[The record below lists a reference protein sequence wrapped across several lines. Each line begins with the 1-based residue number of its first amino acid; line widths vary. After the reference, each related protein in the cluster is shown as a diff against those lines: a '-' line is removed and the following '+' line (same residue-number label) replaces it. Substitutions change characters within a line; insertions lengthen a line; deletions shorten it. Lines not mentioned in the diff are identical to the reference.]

1 MSMGWMRAAW
11 PFVRLSLLGRR
22 LRSTLLVAAI
32 LLSSA
37 LVVVVVS
44 LVSSGQKAVEG
55 RIDRSIGTTDAIVAH
70 QFGADFDS
78 SLVEDVRRWPGVE
91 AAGGRLRGSLTLVHA
106 DGRRDEDGR
115 VRRTTIECRGFD
127 LANAERFDQLE
138 FVAGRLPRAPGELV
152 VDPLTAEGMQVSL
165 GDRLE
170 VQRFGDPIELEI
182 VGIQKRPILGALQ
195 RPTGHLDRGTLGEAI
210 GAEGRLTAISLI
222 LEEGLDVGTWCE
234 DRQVLLASE
243 EDLVVEPSE
252 RIRGGFDRTVAGT
265 RLGLTLGSML
275 AFLSCSFIVATG
287 MTTAVVEQQ
296 RLLAIARCIGGRR
309 RSLLIGQLLAGAI
322 LGAIGGVLGVPLG
335 IGIAALA
342 PMAAPDILTAG
353 LVVPPYGI
361 LLAVGGSI
369 GAGLIGAAWPA
380 VQASRV
386 PPLEAMRVRARTPR
400 PGMMLLCAAAGA
412 AAIAAQLLLL
422 LVPGRD
428 ERFLVYSFVGMPL
441 LHVGWFLLA
450 PPIFTVVASVAAGPI
465 GRLLGL
471 PGGVLEGSV
480 RSTPFRFGFTAGALM
495 VGLSILVSTWSNG
508 VALERSL
515 QERLRFADGFVFCA
529 NGLSPEA
536 QRRIA
541 ALPGIV
547 ESCPVGYMP
556 LEVMGQQV
564 FGIEGLAPP
573 NVIAVGF
580 DPERFTRL
588 NRLEWIRGT
597 ADTALPR
604 LADGDAVLVAE
615 AFLNA
620 RGVDVGD
627 RITLGNSRRE
637 VEFEIVGVVG
647 AAGLD
652 MATQFFGMRSLYNEQ
667 AISCVFLDFDAVA
680 RHFGTREA
688 FIMQLSLAD
697 DLGETGEAVLG
708 EEIVSAVPG
717 SVFATGRGIREIVD
731 RVSATMLGVAATV
744 AGGALLLAALGVG
757 NVIAAGIAS
766 RRFEFGLMRAVGAG
780 PGTVARLV
788 LAEALLVA
796 STASVVGMALGMHLA
811 WMGMRAYRELVGIEL
826 GWVLPLVPLAAGC
839 LLLVAITLL
848 ASAPAAAGLMRRSTV
863 ELLAGG
869 RAG

>member
-1 MSMGWMRAAW
+1 MGWMRAAW

-22 LRSTLLVAAI
+22 LRSALLVAAI

-44 LVSSGQKAVEG
+44 LVASGQAAVET
-55 RIDRSIGTTDAIVAH
+55 RIERSIGATDAVVAH
-70 QFGADFDS
+70 QFGADFEEE
-78 SLVEDVRRWPGVE
+78 LLGDVRIWPGVE
-91 AAGGRLRGSLTLVHA
+91 AAGGRLRGSLTLVRA
-106 DGRRDEDGR
+106 DRRRDEDGR
-115 VRRTTIECRGFD
+115 LRRTTIECRGFD
-127 LANAERFDQLE
+127 LDEAARFDQLE
-138 FVAGRLPRAPGELV
+138 FAAGRLPTAPGELV
-152 VDPLTAEGMQVSL
+152 VDPLTAERLEIEV

-170 VQRFGDPIELEI
+170 VQRFGDPVELEV

-195 RPTGHLDRGTLGEAI
+195 RPVGHLDRGTLAETI

-222 LEEGLDVGTWCE
+222 LEEGLDVATWCE
-234 DRQVLLASE
+234 DRQVLLGTDG
-243 EDLVVEPSE
+243 DLVVEPSE

-296 RLLAIARCIGGRR
+296 RLLAIARCLGARR
-309 RSLLIGQLLAGAI
+309 GSLLLGQLLSGGV
-322 LGAIGGVLGVPLG
+322 LGAIGGVLGLPVGLAIASLAP
-335 IGIAALA
+335 IAA
-342 PMAAPDILTAG
+342 PEILTAG
-353 LVVPPYGI
+353 IVVPAYGVA
-361 LLAVGGSI
+361 LALAGSI
-369 GAGLIGAAWPA
+369 GAGVLGAAWPA

-386 PPLEAMRVRARTPR
+386 PPLEAMRVRAHPPR
-400 PGMMLLCAAAGA
+400 PGLMVLCAAAGL
-412 AAIAAQLLLL
+412 AAIGGQLALL

-450 PPIFTVVASVAAGPI
+450 PPLFLIVAAIAAGPL
-465 GRLLGL
+465 GRMLGL

-480 RSTPFRFGFTAGALM
+480 RATPFRFGFTAGALM

-515 QERLRFADGFVFCA
+515 QERVRFADGFVFRTA
-529 NGLSPEA
+529 GLSVED

-541 ALPGIV
+541 ALPGVV
-547 ESCPVGYMP
+547 ESCPVGYLP
-556 LEVMGQQV
+556 LEVIGQQV
-564 FGIEGLAPP
+564 FGLEGLAPP
-573 NVIAVGF
+573 SVIAVGF
-580 DPERFTRL
+580 DPERFLRL

-597 ADTALPR
+597 PETALPR
-604 LADGDAVLVAE
+604 LADGDAALVAE
-615 AFLNA
+615 QFLTA
-620 RGVDVGD
+620 RGLDVGD
-627 RITLGNSRRE
+627 RIVLGNSRRE

-652 MATQFFGMRSLYNEQ
+652 MATQLFGMRSLYNEQ
-667 AISCVFLDFDAVA
+667 AISCVFMDFDAVA

-688 FIMQLSLAD
+688 FILQLSLDDGLGAD
-697 DLGETGEAVLG
+697 GEAALG

-731 RVSATMLGVAATV
+731 RVSGTLLGVAATV
-744 AGGALLLAALGVG
+744 AGGALLLAGLGVG

-766 RRFEFGLMRAVGAG
+766 RRFEFGLMRAVGADR
-780 PGTVARLV
+780 GTVARLV
-788 LAEALLVA
+788 VAEALLVA
-796 STASVVGMALGMHLA
+796 ATAALAGTTLGMHLA
-811 WMGMRAYRELVGIEL
+811 WMGMRAYRELGGIEL
-826 GWVLPLVPLAAGC
+826 SWVLPLLPLALGGLA
-839 LLLVAITLL
+839 LVAITLL
-848 ASAPAAAGLMRRSTV
+848 ASAPAVLGLLRRPTV
-863 ELLAGG
+863 ELLAAG